1 MGGKLGTSGV
11 RKRKTA
17 AGARAVSGVFCTACK
32 GTTTEEAGTSVGSG
46 SGTGQ
51 QRRHGRRTVAT
62 EEEAWMVTA
71 DGEVED
77 GDGMGGTSALVGCK
91 EANQ

>member
-1 MGGKLGTSGV
+1 
-11 RKRKTA
+11 
-17 AGARAVSGVFCTACK
+17 
-32 GTTTEEAGTSVGSG
+32 VGSG

-91 EANQ
+91 EANQREEEDKGNLVTRGWSC